1 MRNYRGE
8 ISECSQSNLFIVKDG
23 AALTPPID
31 AGLLA
36 GITRAFVF
44 EIGEAA
50 GVAVRECTLDDAD
63 LFGADEMFLTSTTR
77 EIVPIVTVSEPDDR
91 HRRPGAGDQDAAG
104 GIQAEGGAATSVT
117 EVVRT

>member
-23 AALTPPID
+23 AAITPPID

-36 GITRAFVF
+36 GITRAFVI
-44 EIGEAA
+44 EIGESA
-50 GVAVRECTLDDAD
+50 GVPVRECTLGDAD

-77 EIVPIVTVSEPDDR
+77 EIVPIVTVSSRTIGTGAPGPVTKTLLEEF
-91 HRRPGAGDQDAAG
+91 RRRVALLHP
-104 GIQAEGGAATSVT
+104 
-117 EVVRT
+117 